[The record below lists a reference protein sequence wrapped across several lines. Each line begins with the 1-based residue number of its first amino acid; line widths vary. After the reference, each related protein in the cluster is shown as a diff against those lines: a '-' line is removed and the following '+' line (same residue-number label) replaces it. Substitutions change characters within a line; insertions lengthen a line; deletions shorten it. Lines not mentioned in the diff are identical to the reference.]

1 MKRKILLILLIGIVA
16 IGCLKSKTAD
26 EVVSTNQQILI
37 KVDAEHND
45 GGIVSSPIVVVR

>member
-1 MKRKILLILLIGIVA
+1 MKKITLIVCLLAVVLF
-16 IGCLKSKTAD
+16 GCTKSQTD
-26 EVVSTNQQILI
+26 TIITNQQILI